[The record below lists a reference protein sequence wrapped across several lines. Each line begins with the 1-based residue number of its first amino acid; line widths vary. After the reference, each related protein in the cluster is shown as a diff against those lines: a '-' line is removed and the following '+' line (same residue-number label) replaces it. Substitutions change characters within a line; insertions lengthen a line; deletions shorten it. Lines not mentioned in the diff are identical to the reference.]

1 MDSWQYKPSADTGLA
16 PGERLRSLK
25 RETGLLG
32 SITQAGWR
40 VLVRS
45 YLRGY
50 HRLSVTGAEHLP
62 AAAPFVMIAN
72 HSSHLD
78 AITLASALPW
88 RLRRSAFPIAAGDVF
103 FETPVAAL
111 FSSMMLNA
119 LPMWRKR
126 CGSHAMQELRERLL
140 GEPAIYVL
148 FPEGTRSR
156 DGQMGRFKPGIG
168 MIVAGA
174 EVPVVPCYLDGA
186 HGAFAPGSKLPRPV
200 RLALRIGPPRSFA
213 NVANERAGWQQ
224 IAAELEA
231 AVAALRTDQA
241 GPANSLEDP
250 AKTGA

>member
-1 MDSWQYKPSADTGLA
+1 MDDWKYKPAADTGLA

-25 RETGLLG
+25 RETGLIG
-32 SITQAGWR
+32 SLTQAAWR
-40 VLVRS
+40 ALVRT

-50 HRLSVTGAEHLP
+50 HRLRVSGSEHLP
-62 AAAPFVMIAN
+62 SSAPFVMIAN

-78 AITLASALPW
+78 AVTLASALPW

-103 FETPVAAL
+103 FETPVASL
-111 FSSMMLNA
+111 FSAMMLNA

-126 CGSHAMQELRERLL
+126 CGSHAMQELRDRLL
-140 GEPAIYVL
+140 GEPAIFIL

-174 EVPVVPCYLDGA
+174 EVPVVPCYLEGA
-186 HGAFAPGSKLPRPV
+186 HRAFAPGSGVPRPV
-200 RLALRIGPPRSFA
+200 PLTLRIGAPLAFA
-213 NVANERAGWQQ
+213 GVKNERAGWQQ

-231 AVAALRTDQA
+231 AVAALRDEHNA
-241 GPANSLEDP
+241 
-250 AKTGA
+250 